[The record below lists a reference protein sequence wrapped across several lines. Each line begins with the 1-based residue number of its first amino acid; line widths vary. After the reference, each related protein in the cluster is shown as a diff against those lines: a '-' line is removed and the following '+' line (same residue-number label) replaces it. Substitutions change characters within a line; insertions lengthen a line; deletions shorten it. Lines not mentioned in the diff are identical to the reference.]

1 MPNCGMVRL
10 IASATASAVGVSDR
24 GSPDTNSAS
33 HRESFTRNL
42 GHGKPRLTFLLSAA
56 WT

>member
-1 MPNCGMVRL
+1 MPAFLR
-10 IASATASAVGVSDR
+10 S
-24 GSPDTNSAS
+24 GSPDTSSGS
-33 HRESFTRNL
+33 HRESFTHNL